1 MNYIKKTELIN
12 WLRNNNYTATD
23 FFTRTWGGSSL
34 VLWKSANDINY
45 IIVDFENKEWA
56 YR

>member
-12 WLRNNNYTATD
+12 WLRNNNYKATD
-23 FFTRTWGGSSL
+23 FFNRTWGGSSL
-34 VLWKSANDINY
+34 ILWKSANDINY

>member
-12 WLRNNNYTATD
+12 WLRNNDYKATD
-23 FFTRTWGGSSL
+23 FFVRTWGGSSL

-45 IIVDFENKEWA
+45 IIVDFDSKEWA